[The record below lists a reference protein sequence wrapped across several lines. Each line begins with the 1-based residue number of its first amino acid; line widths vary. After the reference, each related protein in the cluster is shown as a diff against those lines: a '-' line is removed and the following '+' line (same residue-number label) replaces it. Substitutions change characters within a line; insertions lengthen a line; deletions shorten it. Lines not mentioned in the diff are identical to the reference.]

1 MLVRL
6 PRLSDNL
13 RAGCIC
19 EALGSAVL
27 PCKERRLAVVLEGRP
42 VAADSAV
49 VGDNGLENTAV
60 VVGMMPV
67 FGREH
72 DVAGLVADE
81 IFVVGRNQQG
91 LAFSEAGGR
100 PSLFLSLPEPE
111 QSPLSLQSP
120 SRHRIICPLSKAF
133 LNALC
138 DGLQFLTALGVQ
150 FLKKRSTF
158 SWL

>member
-13 RAGCIC
+13 RAGCIR

-49 VGDNGLENTAV
+49 VGDNGLENTAI

-81 IFVVGRNQQG
+81 VFVVWRNQQG
-91 LAFSEAGGR
+91 LAFSEASRAAVISKIILPTLPLFNVDGVAQEQNPLTTVADVQAR
-100 PSLFLSLPEPE
+100 PPDKIL
-111 QSPLSLQSP
+111 
-120 SRHRIICPLSKAF
+120 
-133 LNALC
+133 
-138 DGLQFLTALGVQ
+138 
-150 FLKKRSTF
+150 
-158 SWL
+158 

>member
-6 PRLSDNL
+6 PCLADVL
-13 RAGCIC
+13 LAGRIN
-19 EALGSAVL
+19 EVLGSAAL
-27 PCKERRLAVVLEGRP
+27 PCKELRLAVVLEGRP

-81 IFVVGRNQQG
+81 VFVVGRNQQG

-111 QSPLSLQSP
+111 HSPLSSHSP
-120 SRHRIICPLSKAF
+120 SRQPSGRGCR
-133 LNALC
+133 
-138 DGLQFLTALGVQ
+138 GLDRVHHQG
-150 FLKKRSTF
+150 
-158 SWL
+158 

>member
-42 VAADSAV
+42 IAADSAV

-81 IFVVGRNQQG
+81 VFVVGRNQQG
-91 LAFSEAGGR
+91 LAFSEASRAAVISKIILPTLPLFNVDGVAQEQNPLTTVADVQAR
-100 PSLFLSLPEPE
+100 PPDKIL
-111 QSPLSLQSP
+111 
-120 SRHRIICPLSKAF
+120 
-133 LNALC
+133 
-138 DGLQFLTALGVQ
+138 
-150 FLKKRSTF
+150 
-158 SWL
+158 

>member
-67 FGREH
+67 FGRKH

-81 IFVVGRNQQG
+81 VFVVWRNQQG
-91 LAFSEAGGR
+91 LAFSEASHQVQ
-100 PSLFLSLPEPE
+100 PDNLPAVE
-111 QSPLSLQSP
+111 
-120 SRHRIICPLSKAF
+120 
-133 LNALC
+133 
-138 DGLQFLTALGVQ
+138 GLLECLV
-150 FLKKRSTF
+150 
-158 SWL
+158 